1 VGSGKEEKVDIRFIS
16 ATNRDPQVAITE
28 HKLREDLFYRLNVIS
43 IALPPLNERDNDI
56 VQLAEYFLSHF
67 SEIEGKVFAGFS
79 SGAEKLVKS
88 YLWPGNVRQLMNI
101 IHSSTVMSEGPLI
114 TENIIVQQLGR
125 QYKQVDS
132 PSTIKTNSIASS
144 NITSNQSTFGQSTP
158 TSPSSIITLAEVEK
172 VAIEQAIEMCHDN
185 IVKAASELGVS
196 PSTLYKK
203 MQ

>member
-1 VGSGKEEKVDIRFIS
+1 
-16 ATNRDPQVAITE
+16 NRDPQVAITE

-79 SGAEKLVKS
+79 SGTEKLVKS

-172 VAIEQAIEMCHDN
+172 VAIEQAIEMCQDN